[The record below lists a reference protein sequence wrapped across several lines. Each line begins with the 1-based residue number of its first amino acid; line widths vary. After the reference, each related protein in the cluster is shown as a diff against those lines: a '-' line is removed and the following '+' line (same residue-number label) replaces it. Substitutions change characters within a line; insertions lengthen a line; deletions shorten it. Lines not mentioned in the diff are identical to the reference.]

1 MVQEI
6 KLNLGGK
13 DRKFTFGLLFI
24 GSVLKRLDTN
34 YIDMFGILG
43 EDLIK
48 HSPMLFFESLKNTY
62 RIEKKDL
69 DFTENDI
76 EIWLSNEHFNGL
88 GLINEF
94 EQAFMQSLNNPLPV
108 EEDKK
113 DNVKKK

>member
-1 MVQEI
+1 MIQDI
-6 KLNLGGK
+6 KLTLGGK
-13 DRKFTFGLLFI
+13 KRKFTFGLLFI
-24 GSVLKRLDTN
+24 GSVLKRLNTN
-34 YIDMFGILG
+34 YIDMFNVLG

-69 DFTENDI
+69 DFTEDDI
-76 EIWLSNEHFNGL
+76 EIWLNKEPFNGI

-94 EQAFMQSLNNPLPV
+94 EQAFTQSLNNPLPV
-108 EEDKK
+108 DEDKK